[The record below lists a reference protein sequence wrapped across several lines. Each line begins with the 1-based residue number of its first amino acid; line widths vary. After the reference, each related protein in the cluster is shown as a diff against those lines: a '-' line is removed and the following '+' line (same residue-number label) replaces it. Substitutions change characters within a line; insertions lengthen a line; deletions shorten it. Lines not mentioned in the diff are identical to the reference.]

1 MAESQCSAQPCCNAP
16 SSGMSK
22 HRVLAAVQF
31 QHVMGVV
38 DVGIAQAGKDGRKEK
53 RKGGPE
59 VGGRTAS
66 CSEGT
71 QGHKR
76 AFRKVT
82 TAYKVTSLNC
92 LCKH

>member
-1 MAESQCSAQPCCNAP
+1 
-16 SSGMSK
+16 
-22 HRVLAAVQF
+22 
-31 QHVMGVV
+31 MG
-38 DVGIAQAGKDGRKEK
+38 ITQTGKEGWKEK
-53 RKGGPE
+53 RKEGTG
-59 VGGRTAS
+59 VGGRTASCAS

-82 TAYKVTSLNC
+82 IAYKVTSLNC

>member
-1 MAESQCSAQPCCNAP
+1 M
-16 SSGMSK
+16 
-22 HRVLAAVQF
+22 
-31 QHVMGVV
+31 MGVV
-38 DVGIAQAGKDGRKEK
+38 DMGIAQTCKDGWKEK
-53 RKGGPE
+53 RKEGTG

-66 CSEGT
+66 CREGT

-82 TAYKVTSLNC
+82 IAYKVTSLNC